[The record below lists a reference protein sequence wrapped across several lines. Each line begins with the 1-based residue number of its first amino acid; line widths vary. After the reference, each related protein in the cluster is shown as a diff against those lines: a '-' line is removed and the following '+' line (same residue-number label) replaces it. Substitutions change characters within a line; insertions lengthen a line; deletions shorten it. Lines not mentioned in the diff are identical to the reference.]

1 MQILLI
7 EDDPEYAYLIQEML
21 AAAWRVPFDMK
32 HADQLS
38 TGRAQLH
45 AGAFD
50 LILLDLSLPDSD
62 GVDTFVK
69 VHDQAPDVPIIVLS
83 GLDNKRLMARV
94 TQAGAK
100 DYLVKGQIDAHLLV
114 RAIRH
119 ATESK

>member
-21 AAAWRVPFDMK
+21 VAAWRVPFNME

-45 AGAFD
+45 TGVFD

-62 GVDTFVK
+62 GVDTFIK
-69 VHDQAPDVPIIVLS
+69 VHHQAPDTPIIVLS
-83 GLDNKRLMARV
+83 GLNNKSLTTRV
-94 TQAGAK
+94 MQAGAK

-119 ATESK
+119 ATGNE